1 MTDALKKSIARQR
14 AALYNMLVE
23 PLAYLAKRCAAVWP
37 ERAELDP
44 ILLEGLVGVP
54 YCRLLYAMDA
64 AAQQISGTASPA
76 GLADGDL
83 GRDRG
88 RRPYMQ
94 EPVPSSGMLLS
105 EAYIS
110 LRGKRPSLTAVQR
123 VSGHDG
129 TPLGYLGAD
138 FDLRDLPLTRP
149 LYPEPSHWQQLR
161 GDPAIRGGLFQ
172 QRRVESLL
180 DQHID
185 LVLPVLAELITES
198 GAFHTKIHFSS
209 SRATLWLVDDPYRYR
224 ILGYDALVDPNIC
237 LAYPHR
243 PYPEDAQI
251 PAAEVRRILAGFRRL
266 RYADEVIYLRSG
278 SLNIFNGIVSLNFSC
293 DGSHYLP
300 YQEFLEEDSPFW
312 QSLS

>member
-1 MTDALKKSIARQR
+1 MTDALQKSISRQR
-14 AALYNMLVE
+14 AALFNMLVE
-23 PLAYLAKRCAAVWP
+23 PLAYLANRCAAVWP
-37 ERAELDP
+37 ERSRLDP
-44 ILLEGLVGVP
+44 ILLEGISGVP
-54 YCRLLYAMDA
+54 YCSLLYAMDA
-64 AAQQISGTASPA
+64 RAHQISATATAS
-76 GLADGDL
+76 GFTEEDL
-83 GRDRG
+83 GRDRSV
-88 RRPYMQ
+88 RPYMQ
-94 EPVPSSGMLLS
+94 EQVPSSGLLLS

-123 VSGHDG
+123 VTHGG
-129 TPLGYLGAD
+129 GVLGYLGAD

-172 QRRVESLL
+172 QRRVVSLL

-209 SRATLWLVDDPYRYR
+209 SRATLWLIDDPYRYR
-224 ILGYDALVDPNIC
+224 LLGYDALIDPNIC

-243 PYPEDAQI
+243 SYPEDAEI
-251 PAAEVRRILAGFRRL
+251 PPMEVRRILSGFRRL
-266 RYADEVIYLRSG
+266 RYADDVIYLRSG

-293 DGSHYLP
+293 DGSHYLH
-300 YQEFLEEDSPFW
+300 YTEFLTEDSPFW